1 MSDEIAAEEIDDVA
15 FDPITSQEE
24 FDKRV
29 SARIARERAKFAD
42 YSDLKTK
49 AEQFDEIQQAA
60 KSETEKALERVAAL
74 EKELES
80 ERFNSQRSQV
90 ASKKGVPAHR
100 ITGSTLEE
108 LEASAD
114 DYLAEVAELAKAQRS
129 SRPNSGLKSG
139 ATGSDNRLDPKEKAA
154 LAIRQFGSSSR

>member
-1 MSDEIAAEEIDDVA
+1 MSEETEIVTDDVA

-42 YSDLKTK
+42 YNDLRTK

-60 KSETEKALERVAAL
+60 KSETEKALERVASL
-74 EKELES
+74 EKELET
-80 ERFNSQRSQV
+80 ERFNSLRSQV

-100 ITGSTLEE
+100 ISGSTVEE

-114 DYLAEVAELAKAQRS
+114 DYLAEVGELAKTQRPPRS
-129 SRPNSGLKSG
+129 SGALKSG

-154 LAIRQFGSSSR
+154 QAFRQLRANR